1 MSPPEKIFEVF
12 ATLKKDDNIYMSH
25 LDLFRALCPY
35 NYTTKEKE
43 EEENDDKDGDDKKE
57 GKEDNDDKKKEEKK
71 SKVKIQGS
79 N

>member
-43 EEENDDKDGDDKKE
+43 EEGEGDKDENDKKDEKEGDDDKGKGEKE
-57 GKEDNDDKKKEEKK
+57 P
-71 SKVKIQGS
+71 KV
-79 N
+79 